1 MSEYKLVIHVAADAV
16 ELQIRFSREE
26 CRVYCA
32 ETALPAA
39 RQWAE
44 RTLPDIVPE
53 MAVYINDME
62 WQAAVPASATLS
74 AGVDVSPAALSGGVL
89 SSSDESPAVAQA
101 QPNAATEPVAPPAA
115 NTLAGMVAGWEE
127 ELYNDGFQ
135 QALAA
140 GKTRADTG
148 ILIGRTPIKKK
159 PAPIASITEEQPK
172 VVVEGDIITA
182 EMRELRTGR
191 KLLVMQVADET
202 NGIKAQHFFDEAEDV
217 SSLERTLGKGVRV
230 RIRGD
235 AKYDKYSHDL
245 VLDIRAMTIVKV
257 EKKQLRDEHPTPRV
271 ELHLHTKMS
280 NDALIDV
287 KQLMKTIKA
296 WRHPAIAITDHG
308 VVQSF
313 PLVQALA
320 EENGVKVI
328 YGMEGYLI
336 EDVPEDI
343 AQDRQKYAHIIILAK
358 NRTGLRN
365 LYRLVS
371 LSHLL
376 YFKKRPLIPRAV
388 LEENREGL
396 ILGSACV
403 AGELFRAILEH
414 EPQAKIEEIAR
425 FYDYLEVQPISDNR
439 FLVRDNRY
447 PDVRTDDDL
456 RQLNRTI
463 VELGEKLGIPVCA
476 TCDSHYLFAE
486 DKIYRGIL
494 LSRWAK
500 DDERLEDMPDLFL
513 RTTEQMLAE
522 FSYLGEEKAQK
533 IVITNT
539 RALNDTVE
547 ELHPIPP
554 ESKLYSPKIQGSDDE
569 LVTMCY
575 AKARRIYGEVLPPE
589 VETRLKEEFDAII
602 GNGFGVLYYIAHKL
616 VKHSL
621 DDGYL
626 VGSRGSV
633 GSSFV
638 ATMADITE
646 VNPLPPH
653 YVCPSCQ
660 YTEFAPPGSVG
671 GGFDLP
677 DKSCPQCGSA
687 LNKDGHNIPFAVF
700 LGFEGDKVPD
710 IDLNFSGDYQPNAHK
725 YTEELFG
732 KDNVFRAGTISG
744 IQDRTAF
751 GYVKKYKEQNQ
762 LTFNDIYAAKMATGI
777 LDVKNTTGQHPGG
790 IMVCPRDMD
799 ILAFTPIQHP
809 ANKKESGIITT
820 HFDYHS
826 IEGRMVKLD
835 ILGHDDPTV
844 IRMLQDI
851 TGISP
856 QSIPF
861 DDPQTLSL
869 FSSPEALGL
878 TPDDLNGDTV
888 GTLGI
893 PEYGT
898 QFVRQMLAD
907 THPQN
912 FSELVRISG
921 FSHGTDV
928 WLNNAKDLIAA
939 GTVKLEEAISTRDD
953 IMNYLI
959 LHGIPPKIAFNVME
973 NVRKGKGLEKKN
985 KQGEAVTD
993 NEKVLREHH
1002 IPDWFIT
1009 SCKRISYLFPRA
1021 HAVAYVMMA
1030 FRIAWFKI
1038 NYPLAF
1044 YAAYFTVRAR
1054 GAFDGQIILQGLEAQ
1069 RRTWQYI
1076 VAKGREASAVEKDL
1090 QTTLEVSMEMG
1101 LRGFSFANVDLLHS
1115 DARRFLVAGGALLPP
1130 LSCVPGLGETVA
1142 EEIVKARTES
1152 PFTSKEDLRRR
1163 GKVSQAIVDV
1173 LTAMHVVDDL
1183 PEEEQLNLFF

>member
-1 MSEYKLVIHVAADAV
+1 MSEYKLVIHVAADTA
-16 ELQIRFSREE
+16 ELHIRLTRNE
-26 CRVYCA
+26 CRVTCATSAA
-32 ETALPAA
+32 ETARAWAQRALPEIVGEMPIYINDTRWNPPAVGTPA
-39 RQWAE
+39 TTPSVEPEKPSPKPKAE
-44 RTLPDIVPE
+44 RTSTPK
-53 MAVYINDME
+53 
-62 WQAAVPASATLS
+62 AADPLR
-74 AGVDVSPAALSGGVL
+74 
-89 SSSDESPAVAQA
+89 
-101 QPNAATEPVAPPAA
+101 
-115 NTLAGMVAGWEE
+115 GMVAGWEKA
-127 ELYNDGFQ
+127 LYDDDFQ
-135 QALAA
+135 QAMAA
-140 GKTRADTG
+140 GKSGKDNG
-148 ILIGRTPIKKK
+148 LLIGRTVIKKK
-159 PAPIASITEEQPK
+159 PMPLSSVTEEQPK
-172 VVVEGDIITA
+172 VVVEGEVIAA
-182 EMRELRTGR
+182 EIRELRTGR
-191 KLLVMQVADET
+191 NLLVMQIADET
-202 NGIKAQHFFDEAEDV
+202 NGIKAQHFFDESEDV
-217 SSLERTLGKGVRV
+217 SHLAKALRQGTHV

-245 VLDIRAMTIVKV
+245 VIDIRAMMTVKV
-257 EKKQLRDEHPTPRV
+257 ETVVMTDDHPTPRV

-287 KQLMKTIKA
+287 KQLMKTVKS
-296 WRHPAIAITDHG
+296 WQHPAVAITDHG
-308 VVQSF
+308 VVQAF

-336 EDVPEDI
+336 DNIPEDM
-343 AQDRQKYAHIIILAK
+343 AQDRQKYSHIIILAR

-414 EPQAKIEEIAR
+414 EPQEKIDEIAR

-447 PDVRTDDDL
+447 PEVRTDDDL
-456 RQLNRTI
+456 RALNRTI
-463 VELGEKLGIPVCA
+463 VELGDRLRIPVCA
-476 TCDSHYLFAE
+476 TCDSHYLLE
-486 DKIYRGIL
+486 DDKIYRGIL
-494 LSRWAK
+494 LSKWAK

-513 RTTEQMLAE
+513 RTTGQMLKE
-522 FSYLGEEKAQK
+522 FEYLGKDKAEE
-533 IVITNT
+533 IVIANT
-539 RALNDTVE
+539 RALNDSVE

-569 LVTMCY
+569 LVRMCY
-575 AKARRIYGEVLPPE
+575 DKARRIYGEVLPPE

-616 VKHSL
+616 VKHSM

-646 VNPLPPH
+646 VNPLSPH
-653 YVCPSCQ
+653 YVCPSCR

-677 DKSCPQCGSA
+677 DKNCPQCHA
-687 LNKDGHNIPFAVF
+687 PLNKDGHNIPFAVF

-744 IQDRTAF
+744 IQERTAF

-851 TGISP
+851 TGVSP

-861 DDPQTLSL
+861 DDTQTLSL
-869 FSSPEALGL
+869 FSSPEVLGL

-907 THPQN
+907 THPRN

-959 LHGIPPKIAFNVME
+959 LHGVAPKVAFNVME

-985 KQGEAVTD
+985 KQGEAITD
-993 NEKVLREHH
+993 NEKILRENH
-1002 IPDWFIT
+1002 IPDWFIS

-1054 GAFDGQIILQGLEAQ
+1054 GAFDGQIILQGLDAQ
-1069 RRTWQYI
+1069 RRTWKYI
-1076 VAKGREASAVEKDL
+1076 AAKGREASAVEKDL
-1090 QTTLEVSMEMG
+1090 QTTLELSMEMA
-1101 LRGFSFANVDLLHS
+1101 LRGFSFQNVDLLRS
-1115 DARRFLVAGGALLPP
+1115 DARRFLVADGKLLPP

-1142 EEIVKARTES
+1142 EEIVRARADA

-1173 LTAMHVVDDL
+1173 LTAMHVTDEL

>member
-1 MSEYKLVIHVAADAV
+1 MSEYKLVIPVETGKVELCIRLGTEACRIYCEDTKVSVAADWV
-16 ELQIRFSREE
+16 ER
-26 CRVYCA
+26 
-32 ETALPAA
+32 ALVAI
-39 RQWAE
+39 
-44 RTLPDIVPE
+44 TLPLPI
-53 MAVYINDME
+53 YINDVL
-62 WQAAVPASATLS
+62 WKPKSDADTLQK
-74 AGVDVSPAALSGGVL
+74 DIAALPVTTLIENKDEPGKVTDAFKMGADTLDGV
-89 SSSDESPAVAQA
+89 
-101 QPNAATEPVAPPAA
+101 
-115 NTLAGMVAGWEE
+115 VAGWQR
-127 ELYNDGFQ
+127 ELYDADFQ
-135 QALAA
+135 
-140 GKTRADTG
+140 RAVTSGMSRSDNG
-148 ILIGRTPIKKK
+148 LLIGRKMIKKT
-159 PAPIASITEEQPK
+159 PVPMESILDEQPQ
-172 VVVEGDIITA
+172 VVVEGEVIMA
-182 EMRELRTGR
+182 EVRELRTGR

-202 NGIKAQHFFDEAEDV
+202 NGMKAQHFFDETEDV
-217 SSLERTLGKGVRV
+217 SHLERSLRKGTRV

-245 VLDIRAMTIVKV
+245 VIDIRGLMEIQV
-257 EKKQLRDEHPTPRV
+257 EEKRILDEHPTPRV

-287 KQLMKTIKA
+287 KQLMKTVKA
-296 WRHPAIAITDHG
+296 WGHPAVAITDHG

-336 EDVPEDI
+336 GEVPTDM
-343 AQDRQKYAHIIILAK
+343 AQDHQKYAHIIILAR

-403 AGELFRAILEH
+403 LGELFRAILECK
-414 EPQAKIEEIAR
+414 PQEEIDDIAR

-439 FLVRDNRY
+439 FLVRDDRY
-447 PDVRTDDDL
+447 PKICTDDDL
-456 RQLNRTI
+456 RNLNRAI
-463 VELGEKLGIPVCA
+463 VELGDRLQIPVCA

-494 LSRWAK
+494 LSKWAK
-500 DDERLEDMPDLFL
+500 EGERLEDMPDLFL
-513 RTTEQMLAE
+513 RTTEQMLEE
-522 FSYLGEEKAQK
+522 FAYLGQSKAEE
-533 IVITNT
+533 IVVTNT

-554 ESKLYSPKIQGSDDE
+554 ESKLYSPKIQGSDEE
-569 LVTMCY
+569 LVAMCY
-575 AKARRIYGEVLPPE
+575 AKAKRIYGDPLPSE

-616 VKHSL
+616 VKHSM

-660 YTEFAPPGSVG
+660 YTEFVPPGTVG

-677 DKSCPQCGSA
+677 NKSCPECGERLS
-687 LNKDGHNIPFAVF
+687 KDGHNIPFAVF

-751 GYVKKYKEQNQ
+751 GYVKKYKEQNR
-762 LTFNDIYAAKMATGI
+762 LTFNDIYAAKMATDI

-851 TGISP
+851 TGVSP

-878 TPDDLNGDTV
+878 TPEDLNGDTV

-928 WLNNAKDLIAA
+928 WLNNAKDLIAS

-959 LHGIPPKIAFNVME
+959 LHGITPKIAFNVME

-985 KQGEAVTD
+985 KQGEAITN
-993 NEKVLREHH
+993 NEEILRENQ

-1009 SCKRISYLFPRA
+1009 SCQRISYLFPRA

-1054 GAFDGQIILQGLEAQ
+1054 GAFDGQVILQGMEAQ
-1069 RRTWQYI
+1069 QRMWQYI
-1076 VAKGREASAVEKDL
+1076 GSKGREASAVEKDL

-1101 LRGFSFANVDLLHS
+1101 LRGFSFKNVDLLQS
-1115 DARRFLVAGGALLPP
+1115 DSRRFLLSDGKLLPP

-1142 EEIVKARTES
+1142 EEIVKARNES

-1163 GKVSQAIVDV
+1163 AKVTQAIVDV
-1173 LTAMHVVDDL
+1173 LTDMRVVDYL
-1183 PEEEQLNLFF
+1183 PEEEQLNLFS